1 MFGKHLFRNTFAVLC
16 IVTKY
21 IFHFQSCLYRDVV
34 FFFQKKGLN
43 GCVHLRVIENSSL
56 SSSSFGELVV
66 ACHVDWSRYNLYC
79 IVARLEEFFWCK
91 IFSLKK
97 RRWSADIYGNTSLV
111 FFCNIAIW
119 VVRLYLGLEFFKP
132 FYFC

>member
-16 IVTKY
+16 IVS
-21 IFHFQSCLYRDVV
+21 ISFHYQSCLYRDVV
-34 FFFQKKGLN
+34 FFFPKKGLN

-97 RRWSADIYGNTSLV
+97 EGGGGQQTFMATLLWS
-111 FFCNIAIW
+111 FFATLQFELSSFIW
-119 VVRLYLGLEFFKP
+119 D
-132 FYFC
+132 

>member
-16 IVTKY
+16 IVS
-21 IFHFQSCLYRDVV
+21 ISFHYQSCLYRDVV
-34 FFFQKKGLN
+34 FFFPKKGLN

-97 RRWSADIYGNTSLV
+97 EGGQQTFMATLLWS
-111 FFCNIAIW
+111 FFFATLQFELSGFIW
-119 VVRLYLGLEFFKP
+119 D
-132 FYFC
+132 

>member
-1 MFGKHLFRNTFAVLC
+1 MFLKHLFRNTFAVLC
-16 IVTKY
+16 IVS
-21 IFHFQSCLYRDVV
+21 ISFHYQSCLYRDVV
-34 FFFQKKGLN
+34 FFFPKKGLN

-111 FFCNIAIW
+111 FFFCNIAIW